1 MSLQWTIIATFLYVE
16 IAVVL
21 LLVLP
26 VASPQRWNKIIKSRF
41 LQALNNQASIY
52 FLVLLAVLVLFFLD
66 AIREMRKYSSPETTE
81 ATHAHLDAEM
91 QVNMRLFR
99 AQRNFYIS
107 GFALFLSLVIRR
119 LITLISQQAT
129 LLAQSEAAMRQA
141 ESATTAAQSLLAQ
154 NQTSMAQN
162 DTNEA
167 HDKEVTELKEKLAE
181 AVKALEWERKDKE
194 ALKSQA
200 ESVNKE
206 YDRLIEEYRKLQA
219 KVDVGAEEPRKDV

>member
-16 IAVVL
+16 IGVVL

-41 LQALNNQASIY
+41 LRAVNNQASIY
-52 FLVLLAVLVLFFLD
+52 FYVLLAVLVLFFLD
-66 AIREMRKYSSPETTE
+66 AIREMKKYSSTETTE

-99 AQRNFYIS
+99 SQRNFYIS

-119 LITLISQQAT
+119 LVTLISQQAS

-141 ESATTAAQSLLAQ
+141 ESATTTAQSLLAQ

-167 HDKEVTELKEKLAE
+167 HDKEVTELKEKLVKAE
-181 AVKALEWERKDKE
+181 KALEYERKDKE
-194 ALKSQA
+194 ALKNQA
-200 ESVNKE
+200 ESVSKE
-206 YDRLIEEYRKLQA
+206 YDRLNEEYLKLQA
-219 KVDVGAEEPRKDV
+219 KVDGGDTETKKDA

>member
-26 VASPQRWNKIIKSRF
+26 VASPQRWQKLFKSRF
-41 LQALNNQASIY
+41 LQAISNQAQYY
-52 FLVLLAVLVLFFLD
+52 FLVLLAILVLFFLD

-119 LITLISQQAT
+119 LVTLISQQAT

-141 ESATTAAQSLLAQ
+141 QSATTTAQSLMAQ
-154 NQTSMAQN
+154 NQTSVAQN

-167 HDKEVTELKEKLAE
+167 HDKEVTELKEKLSKAE
-181 AVKALEWERKDKE
+181 KTLDKERKDKE

-200 ESVNKE
+200 ESVSKE
-206 YDRLIEEYRKLQA
+206 YDRLNEEYRKLQA
-219 KVDVGAEEPRKDV
+219 RVDAAGGEAKKDA